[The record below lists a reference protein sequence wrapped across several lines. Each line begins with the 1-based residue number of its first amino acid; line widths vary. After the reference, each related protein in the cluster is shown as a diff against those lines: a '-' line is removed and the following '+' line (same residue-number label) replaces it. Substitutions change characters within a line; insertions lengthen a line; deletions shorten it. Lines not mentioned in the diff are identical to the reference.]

1 SNTSYEL
8 QISGAG
14 FRDYHAIEEF
24 IRAFIILATA
34 LVVARTLL
42 VIWLAYRFRRLP
54 KQDFVAPIAIVMA
67 AYNEE
72 KVIAGTLRSLL
83 STDYNGELEIIVV
96 DDGSRDQTA
105 VEVERVAGVDPR
117 VRLLRQE
124 NRGKAR
130 ALQGALAAARHGII
144 VFVDAD
150 THFQPDTLPLLLEP
164 FGDETIGAVSG
175 HAKVGNLRTFIARC
189 QSLEY
194 TCGFNLDRRAYTRWN
209 CITVVPGAI
218 SAIRREAIDRAGGLS
233 LQTLAEDT
241 DLTLAL
247 HKD

>member
-1 SNTSYEL
+1 
-8 QISGAG
+8 
-14 FRDYHAIEEF
+14 
-24 IRAFIILATA
+24 
-34 LVVARTLL
+34 

-54 KQDFVAPIAIVMA
+54 KRSFNEPVSIVVA
-67 AYNEE
+67 AYNEG
-72 KVIAGTLRSLL
+72 KVIAETLRSLL
-83 STDYNGELEIIVV
+83 STDYKRELEIIVV
-96 DDGSRDQTA
+96 DDGSADETA
-105 VEVERVAGVDPR
+105 AEVERVADVDPR

-130 ALQGALAAARHGII
+130 ALQRALSVVRHNIV

-150 THFQPDTLPLLLEP
+150 THFQRDTLSLLTEP
-164 FGDETIGAVSG
+164 FADETIGAVSG

-218 SAIRREAIDRAGGLS
+218 SAIRKQAI
-233 LQTLAEDT
+233 
-241 DLTLAL
+241 
-247 HKD
+247 